1 MNNIKETIRQ
11 LARGGRQSVSLV
23 CTVDA
28 VDRTARTVDCTPLD
42 ESAPLLGVNL
52 QANQGSTFGVVT
64 FPKVGSYVVVG
75 FVADGAAGVVLLTD
89 EVESVEVAISGDTAR
104 ISADRE
110 GVRVAVGDD
119 TSAELAGGRAGIAVR
134 DTTVEITPE
143 GVIIN
148 GGGLGGLVKV
158 EALTEKLNG
167 LIEAFNSHTHEI
179 PAGVVAVAGSATA
192 QSNPAP
198 ITVPPVTSGHP
209 NVSRGDYE
217 NEKVKH
223 G

>member
-11 LARGGRQSVSLV
+11 LAQGGRQSVSLV

-28 VDRTARTVDCTPLD
+28 VNKIARTVDCTPLD

-52 QANQGSTFGVVT
+52 QANQGSAFGVVT

-89 EVESVEVAISGDTAR
+89 DVESVEVVISDDTAR
-104 ISADRE
+104 ILADQD
-110 GVRVAVGDD
+110 GVRVLMGDD
-119 TSAELAGGRAGIAVR
+119 TSAELTKEGI
-134 DTTVEITPE
+134 TL
-143 GVIIN
+143 N
-148 GGGLGGLVKV
+148 GGGFGGTVKV
-158 EALTEKLNG
+158 EELTEHINT
-167 LIEAFNSHTHEI
+167 IENDINELKNIFSAW
-179 PAGVVAVAGSATA
+179 VAVPQDGGAALYALAENWAGNILTLT
-192 QSNPAP
+192 Q
-198 ITVPPVTSGHP
+198 
-209 NVSRGDYE
+209 RGDYE

>member
-1 MNNIKETIRQ
+1 MSNIKETIRQ
-11 LARGGRQSVSLV
+11 LAQGGRQSVSLV

-28 VDRTARTVDCTPLD
+28 VDKAARTVDCTPLD

-52 QANQGSTFGVVT
+52 QANQESTFGVVA

-89 EVESVEVAISGDTAR
+89 EVESVEVVISGDTAR
-104 ISADRE
+104 ISADKD
-110 GVRVAVGDD
+110 GVRVLMGDD
-119 TSAELAGGRAGIAVR
+119 TSAELTKEGI
-134 DTTVEITPE
+134 IL
-143 GVIIN
+143 N
-148 GGGLGGLVKV
+148 GGNFGGLVKV
-158 EALTEKLNG
+158 AELTQKLNEF
-167 LIEAFNSHTHEI
+167 IAAFNSHTHELTT
-179 PAGVVAVAGSATA
+179 GVVAVTGSPTA

-198 ITVPPVTSGHP
+198 IVVPAITNQHP
-209 NVSRGDYE
+209 SVAVSDYE

>member
-11 LARGGRQSVSLV
+11 LAQGGRQSVSLV

-28 VDRTARTVDCTPLD
+28 VDKTARTVDCTPLD

-89 EVESVEVAISGDTAR
+89 EVESVEVAISDDTAR

-119 TSAELAGGRAGIAVR
+119 TSAELAGGRVGIAVR

-143 GVIIN
+143 GVTIN

-158 EALTEKLNG
+158 EALTEKLNE

>member
-11 LARGGRQSVSLV
+11 LAQGGRQSVSLV

-28 VDRTARTVDCTPLD
+28 VDKTARTVDCTPLD

-52 QANQGSTFGVVT
+52 QANQGSTFGVVA

-89 EVESVEVAISGDTAR
+89 EVESVEVVISGDTAR
-104 ISADRE
+104 ISADKD
-110 GVRVAVGDD
+110 GVRVLMGDD
-119 TSAELAGGRAGIAVR
+119 TSAELMK
-134 DTTVEITPE
+134 E
-143 GVIIN
+143 GVILN
-148 GGGLGGLVKV
+148 GGGLGGIVKV
-158 EALTEKLNG
+158 EQLTEHFNAIENDINELKNIFSAWVAVPQDGGAALSALTANW
-167 LIEAFNSHTHEI
+167 
-179 PAGVVAVAGSATA
+179 AGNLLTPT
-192 QSNPAP
+192 Q
-198 ITVPPVTSGHP
+198 
-209 NVSRGDYE
+209 RGDYE

>member
-11 LARGGRQSVSLV
+11 LAQGGRQSVSLV

-28 VDRTARTVDCTPLD
+28 VDKTARTVDCTPLD

-52 QANQGSTFGVVT
+52 QANQESTFGVVA

-89 EVESVEVAISGDTAR
+89 EVESVEVVISDDTAR
-104 ISADRE
+104 ISADKD
-110 GVRVAVGDD
+110 GVRVLMGDN
-119 TSAELAGGRAGIAVR
+119 TSAELTNDGI
-134 DTTVEITPE
+134 TL
-143 GVIIN
+143 N
-148 GGGLGGLVKV
+148 GGGFGGTVKIV
-158 EALTEKLNG
+158 ELTERINA
-167 LIEAFNSHTHEI
+167 IERDINNLKNVFS
-179 PAGVVAVAGSATA
+179 VWVAVPQDGGAALSAATA
-192 QSNPAP
+192 AWSASPLELTQ
-198 ITVPPVTSGHP
+198 
-209 NVSRGDYE
+209 RGDYE

>member
-11 LARGGRQSVSLV
+11 LAQGGRQSVSLV

-28 VDRTARTVDCTPLD
+28 VDKTARTVDCTPLD

-52 QANQGSTFGVVT
+52 QANQESTFGVVA

-104 ISADRE
+104 ISADKD
-110 GVRVAVGDD
+110 GVRVLMGDD
-119 TSAELAGGRAGIAVR
+119 TSAELMK
-134 DTTVEITPE
+134 E
-143 GVIIN
+143 GVILN
-148 GGGLGGLVKV
+148 GGGLGGIVKIEQLTEHFNAIENDINELKNIFSAWV
-158 EALTEKLNG
+158 AVPQDGGAALSALTANW
-167 LIEAFNSHTHEI
+167 
-179 PAGVVAVAGSATA
+179 AGNLLTPT
-192 QSNPAP
+192 Q
-198 ITVPPVTSGHP
+198 
-209 NVSRGDYE
+209 RGDYE

>member
-11 LARGGRQSVSLV
+11 LAQGGRQSVSLV

-28 VDRTARTVDCTPLD
+28 VDKTARTVDCTPLD

-52 QANQGSTFGVVT
+52 QANQESQFGVVS

-89 EVESVEVAISGDTAR
+89 EVESVEVVISSDTAR
-104 ISADRE
+104 ISADKD
-110 GVRVAVGDD
+110 GVRVLMGDD
-119 TSAELAGGRAGIAVR
+119 TSAELTKEGI
-134 DTTVEITPE
+134 TL
-143 GVIIN
+143 N
-148 GGGLGGLVKV
+148 GGGFGGTVKV
-158 EALTEKLNG
+158 EPLTERINAIENDINELKNIFSAWVAVPQDGGAALSALTANW
-167 LIEAFNSHTHEI
+167 
-179 PAGVVAVAGSATA
+179 AGNLLTPT
-192 QSNPAP
+192 Q
-198 ITVPPVTSGHP
+198 
-209 NVSRGDYE
+209 RGDYE

>member
-11 LARGGRQSVSLV
+11 LAQGSRQSVSLV

-28 VDRTARTVDCTPLD
+28 VDKTARTVDCTPLD

-52 QANQGSTFGVVT
+52 QANQESTFGVVA

-89 EVESVEVAISGDTAR
+89 EVESVEVVISGDTAR
-104 ISADRE
+104 ISADKD
-110 GVRVAVGDD
+110 GVRVLMGDD
-119 TSAELAGGRAGIAVR
+119 TSAELMK
-134 DTTVEITPE
+134 E
-143 GVIIN
+143 GVILN
-148 GGGLGGLVKV
+148 GGGLGGIVKV
-158 EALTEKLNG
+158 EQLTEHFNAIENDINELKNIFSAWVAVPQDGGAALSALTANW
-167 LIEAFNSHTHEI
+167 
-179 PAGVVAVAGSATA
+179 AGNLLTPT
-192 QSNPAP
+192 Q
-198 ITVPPVTSGHP
+198 
-209 NVSRGDYE
+209 RGDYE

>member
-11 LARGGRQSVSLV
+11 LAQGGRQSVSLV

-28 VDRTARTVDCTPLD
+28 VDKTARTVDCTPLD

-52 QANQGSTFGVVT
+52 QANQESTFGVVA

-89 EVESVEVAISGDTAR
+89 EVESVEVVISGDTAR
-104 ISADRE
+104 ISAGKD
-110 GVRVAVGDD
+110 GVRLLMGDD
-119 TSAELAGGRAGIAVR
+119 TSAELTNDGI
-134 DTTVEITPE
+134 TL
-143 GVIIN
+143 N
-148 GGGLGGLVKV
+148 GGGFGGTVKIV
-158 EALTEKLNG
+158 ELTERINA
-167 LIEAFNSHTHEI
+167 IERDINNLKNVFS
-179 PAGVVAVAGSATA
+179 VWVAVPQDGGAALSVAAAAWSATPLELT
-192 QSNPAP
+192 Q
-198 ITVPPVTSGHP
+198 
-209 NVSRGDYE
+209 RGDYE